1 MFFKDG
7 SRASSKKE
15 KLAPLQHKLPK
26 QMEVAEQYR
35 ALRSQ
40 QALESLGLSNEAV
53 SNVALS
59 TWALLFGSIILFV
72 VINIIVIQANENL
85 SKTTLIVYMSIDVLA
100 MVLFAIGFLLLSS
113 EVGQYIAFH
122 TKFVL

>member
-1 MFFKDG
+1 M
-7 SRASSKKE
+7 AVE
-15 KLAPLQHKLPK
+15 
-26 QMEVAEQYR
+26 EQYR

-72 VINIIVIQANENL
+72 IINIIVIQSNENL
-85 SKTTLIVYMSIDVLA
+85 SKTTLIV
-100 MVLFAIGFLLLSS
+100 
-113 EVGQYIAFH
+113 
-122 TKFVL
+122 

>member
-1 MFFKDG
+1 
-7 SRASSKKE
+7 
-15 KLAPLQHKLPK
+15 
-26 QMEVAEQYR
+26 MEVAEQFR

-72 VINIIVIQANENL
+72 IMNIIIIQSNENL
-85 SKTTLIVYMSIDVLA
+85 TQTSLIVYMSIDVVA
-100 MVLFAIGFLLLSS
+100 MVLFALGFLLLSS
-113 EVGQYIAFH
+113 EVGQ
-122 TKFVL
+122 

>member
-1 MFFKDG
+1 MD
-7 SRASSKKE
+7 
-15 KLAPLQHKLPK
+15 L
-26 QMEVAEQYR
+26 EVAEQYR

-85 SKTTLIVYMSIDVLA
+85 SKTTLIV
-100 MVLFAIGFLLLSS
+100 
-113 EVGQYIAFH
+113 
-122 TKFVL
+122 

>member
-1 MFFKDG
+1 MD
-7 SRASSKKE
+7 
-15 KLAPLQHKLPK
+15 
-26 QMEVAEQYR
+26 VAEQYR

>member
-1 MFFKDG
+1 MD
-7 SRASSKKE
+7 
-15 KLAPLQHKLPK
+15 LD
-26 QMEVAEQYR
+26 VAEQYR

-85 SKTTLIVYMSIDVLA
+85 SKTTLIV
-100 MVLFAIGFLLLSS
+100 
-113 EVGQYIAFH
+113 
-122 TKFVL
+122 